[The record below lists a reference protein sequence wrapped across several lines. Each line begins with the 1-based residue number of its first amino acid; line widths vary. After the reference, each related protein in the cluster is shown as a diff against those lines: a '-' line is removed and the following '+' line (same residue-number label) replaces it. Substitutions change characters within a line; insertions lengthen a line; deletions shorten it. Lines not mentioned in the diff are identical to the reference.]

1 MDLPLHYSL
10 YLLHELSFYDRYIL
24 FSGLLLSLF
33 YIFSDI
39 EKVSFTLVFG

>member
-10 YLLHELSFYDRYIL
+10 YVLHELSFYDRYIL

-33 YIFSDI
+33 YIFYI